1 MFIRLIALMLMV
13 MSFQSYGAKKECAG
27 LLDKFQ
33 NIQSQLKQGQ
43 SIKSSASLRKKE
55 DIAREKWWDCEN
67 NKTTSSSTSKKK
79 KTYKKKVVKL
89 KKTDKSILED
99 APQVFS
105 SNKNI
110 VIKGRFSGD
119 KQLQWLEYYQRPK
132 KCGRPKT
139 TQVFAFCMEDKTEQ
153 QNKFEQEYQNNK

>member
-79 KTYKKKVVKL
+79 VVKL

-99 APQVFS
+99 APKVFS